1 MLRRVLRCL
10 AVLLVLVCALTGCS
24 QIQGRSFVLVP
35 AQAAGTLPKL
45 SRTRSGSQFEI
56 LRVSPL
62 ALNQIRF
69 SASGVALRFDSPQW
83 QSLIQVGPWRDARKI
98 TWILLLILVVAST
111 ASLWAFLLR
120 RQVDAKTGELQSSV
134 ETNTKAQQFD
144 VARNEVLEAIV
155 RNAPPPESMERLA
168 LAVEEQIEDSLCAI
182 AMAPDGKSILNGKP
196 SAVLIAPNFSDDLQL
211 EMLTTLSSV
220 MVNTGNNTE
229 NFRSDTELIAT
240 LIRAANRTGLNLND
254 GEVVIGFSGSGEL
267 AGLLIVFF
275 KDNPPGDAENATRVL
290 QSASRLVSL
299 ARDHW
304 HMHERLVFDARHDCL
319 TGLPNRMLAE
329 DRLEQAMA
337 RAQRRKQLFAV
348 LCIDLDGFKAVN
360 DSLGHQAGDELLCI
374 AATRLRA
381 RIRQSDT
388 LARIGGDEFL
398 AVVED
403 CSTDSAA
410 RLVGESLISA
420 LQEPIMLES
429 KTISLSGSIGIAMYP
444 TDGKH
449 ATELKRN
456 ADQAMY
462 RAKASGRG
470 QICFWSRDAAAT
482 RQKAMEKSSSTA

>member
-1 MLRRVLRCL
+1 
-10 AVLLVLVCALTGCS
+10 
-24 QIQGRSFVLVP
+24 
-35 AQAAGTLPKL
+35 
-45 SRTRSGSQFEI
+45 
-56 LRVSPL
+56 
-62 ALNQIRF
+62 
-69 SASGVALRFDSPQW
+69 
-83 QSLIQVGPWRDARKI
+83 
-98 TWILLLILVVAST
+98 
-111 ASLWAFLLR
+111 
-120 RQVDAKTGELQSSV
+120 
-134 ETNTKAQQFD
+134 
-144 VARNEVLEAIV
+144 
-155 RNAPPPESMERLA
+155 
-168 LAVEEQIEDSLCAI
+168 
-182 AMAPDGKSILNGKP
+182 
-196 SAVLIAPNFSDDLQL
+196 
-211 EMLTTLSSV
+211 
-220 MVNTGNNTE
+220 
-229 NFRSDTELIAT
+229 
-240 LIRAANRTGLNLND
+240 
-254 GEVVIGFSGSGEL
+254 
-267 AGLLIVFF
+267 
-275 KDNPPGDAENATRVL
+275 
-290 QSASRLVSL
+290 L